1 MSQKALDALV
11 DDKGVELALLSRKR
25 EKKRKGGKKKEE
37 KEKGEVEGRRR
48 SLYRLALRASG
59 SIRRAFLCTLQPAR
73 RMRKEGERKK
83 EGGSVDER
91 GR

>member
-1 MSQKALDALV
+1 M
-11 DDKGVELALLSRKR
+11 LSRKKER
-25 EKKRKGGKKKEE
+25 KKKKKKKRRRK
-37 KEKGEVEGRRR
+37 KGESRGVVG
-48 SLYRLALRASG
+48 LYIGCSS

-91 GR
+91 DS